1 MFLLY
6 SSSLFSFSDQLYY
19 IDLGLIFDSCV
30 FVSIFVT
37 DDDGAATAVGDDG
50 AFTADFLFIDT
61 PRAVGNG
68 KVGRVDG
75 SNLVPSGRR
84 VDVFE
89 GGIVS

>member
-6 SSSLFSFSDQLYY
+6 PSSLFSFSDQYHY

-37 DDDGAATAVGDDG
+37 DGAATAVGDDG

-75 SNLVPSGRR
+75 SNFVPSGRR
-84 VDVFE
+84 DE
-89 GGIVS
+89 GGVVS